1 MVDFTIASRIGQ
13 GVGQNAFAGGGTQ
26 MNPLNMMQL
35 MQTMELQ
42 RAAEQRALAG
52 ESRAQALHAPH
63 LATAQT
69 QAAASALGLKQ
80 KQEEDELSNLYAGFR
95 QKYDDPFSDEA
106 LKEARK
112 TNAKLYSTLLDQK
125 TAHGKLAAEADVK
138 TAEALT
144 KKLELNKKTAD
155 LWLPA
160 LESGLVADQQ
170 SYSAMRKDLLRGQ
183 ENLASLFP
191 EEYSPEA
198 VKKFQTAFSGTKNI
212 TTQSMAG
219 GDVLVLVGGKP
230 YGLVDPSIK
239 GGDGTMPGVRPFG
252 PGEAPRIPA
261 PAAPT
266 ATAPQT
272 MGFSGMGQLAPAG
285 QQAAQNVMAAF
296 PGARITSGLRTPER
310 NSAVGGATSSYHLS
324 GNAIDVVP
332 PAGMPM
338 NVFAAQLQ
346 QQLGPQGYTVMYG
359 DPGHLDHVHIQP
371 GAGMNVPRTFSPS
384 VAATDMAAGRQP
396 MGMMAPAAPV
406 NALAP
411 VAAAQIMQQN
421 AMTAPQQALPNIAP
435 GLTQA
440 VAPATGA
447 APRREDYATYG
458 QFVKAQ
464 DEYRTEQRKLAEE
477 QRKAAEERA
486 KESRLPALEKE
497 KATAKVEVETAKKE
511 EDDLK
516 NARNIIDELTK
527 IAAPGGL
534 IEQSTGSVAGRG
546 FDIAA
551 STFGAST
558 EGSRAIA
565 RLGPIAARVLM
576 TVPRF
581 EGPQSNIDVQLYQK
595 AAGDLANPT
604 TPRGDRIAAAEEIA
618 RLWKKREAEILS
630 KRGEAAPAAA
640 QFTEGQTASNDKGE
654 RIIFR
659 GGKWEPLR

>member
-1 MVDFTIASRIGQ
+1 MADFSIASQIG
-13 GVGQNAFAGGGTQ
+13 GGGQNALASSGV
-26 MNPLNMMQL
+26 NPNTMLQL
-35 MQTMELQ
+35 MQMKQTMELQ
-42 RAAEQRALAG
+42 RLADQRAA
-52 ESRAQALHAPH
+52 ALHGPA
-63 LATAQT
+63 LTAAQQRVAAGGLELESARMGLEEKKSSKELEGKLFNWIATEDNPYDPARV
-69 QAAASALGLKQ
+69 ASLK
-80 KQEEDELSNLYAGFR
+80 S
-95 QKYDDPFSDEA
+95 
-106 LKEARK
+106 KEP
-112 TNAKLYSTLLDQK
+112 KLY
-125 TAHGKLAAEADVK
+125 TALTSKIQEQQKLAAEASEKTTDALKKRFDYLKNAAPTYLSNFDRIKDQNTYSKVYNDVLQ
-138 TAEALT
+138 AQ
-144 KKLELNKKTAD
+144 
-155 LWLPA
+155 PA
-160 LESGLVADQQ
+160 LANLIGPDYTPENASALRNALQ
-170 SYSAMRKDLLRGQ
+170 SLTTKTTM
-183 ENLASLFP
+183 SLP
-191 EEYSPEA
+191 
-198 VKKFQTAFSGTKNI
+198 
-212 TTQSMAG
+212 G
-219 GDVLVLVGGKP
+219 GDVVLLDNGKP
-230 YGLVDPSIK
+230 VGLVDP
-239 GGDGTMPGVRPFG
+239 MQPNGVRLFG
-252 PGEAPRIPA
+252 PGEAPRMPAQAAA
-261 PAAPT
+261 PAAAAP
-266 ATAPQT
+266 PQT
-272 MGFSGMGQLAPAG
+272 VTFRGGMESLSDTGRN
-285 QQAAQNVMAAF
+285 AAQSVLQNF

-310 NSAVGGATSSYHLS
+310 NAAVGGAAKSYHLT
-324 GNAIDVVP
+324 GDAIDVVP

-346 QQLGPQGYTVMYG
+346 AQLGPQGYTVMYG

-371 GAGMNVPRTFSPS
+371 GRGMNVPRAFSPS
-384 VAATDMAAGRQP
+384 VAATDMAAGRVP
-396 MGMMAPAAPV
+396 TGMMAPAVPV
-406 NALAP
+406 NAMAP
-411 VAAAQIMQQN
+411 LLAAQLMQPQN
-421 AMTAPQQALPNIAP
+421 AMAAPQALPDIAP

-440 VAPATGA
+440 APAAGA
-447 APRREDYATYG
+447 PPRPEDYPTYG
-458 QFVKAQ
+458 QYVKAQ
-464 DEYRTEQRKLAEE
+464 EEYRVEQRKQAEE